1 MKKTSL
7 ISIALFIICCNSDQ
21 NQMIVSGKVDG
32 LRKGTIYLQKE
43 LDSTIVSLDSV
54 KINGNSDFKLST
66 VIDEPDIYYLYLN
79 KDDGDSL
86 NDIITFFGNKGE
98 ININTSLS
106 TFDSGYEI
114 SGSKNSELLREYFS
128 IIRKYNLQNLDLL
141 EIFYNAQINNNQ
153 KTIDSVNEKLESL
166 IKRKYLYSL
175 NFSIT
180 NSANEI
186 SPYIVVSQIPDVN
199 IDLLRKVYDTLP
211 EDIKVSKYGK
221 VLMELTL
228 D

>member
-98 ININTSLS
+98 ININTKLS

-114 SGSKNSELLREYFS
+114 SGSENSELLREYFS

-153 KTIDSVNEKLESL
+153 KTIDSVNEKLENL

>member
-98 ININTSLS
+98 ININTRLS

-153 KTIDSVNEKLESL
+153 KTIDSVNEKLENL

>member
-21 NQMIVSGKVDG
+21 NQMIVSGKVNG

-153 KTIDSVNEKLESL
+153 KTIDSVNEKLENL

>member
-32 LRKGTIYLQKE
+32 LRKGIIYLQKE

-98 ININTSLS
+98 ININTRLS
-106 TFDSGYEI
+106 TFDSSYEI

-153 KTIDSVNEKLESL
+153 KTIDSVNEKLENL

>member
-114 SGSKNSELLREYFS
+114 SGSKNSELLCE
-128 IIRKYNLQNLDLL
+128 
-141 EIFYNAQINNNQ
+141 
-153 KTIDSVNEKLESL
+153 
-166 IKRKYLYSL
+166 
-175 NFSIT
+175 
-180 NSANEI
+180 
-186 SPYIVVSQIPDVN
+186 
-199 IDLLRKVYDTLP
+199 
-211 EDIKVSKYGK
+211 
-221 VLMELTL
+221 
-228 D
+228 

>member
-54 KINGNSDFKLST
+54 KINGNSDFKLSA

-98 ININTSLS
+98 INISTRLS
-106 TFDSGYEI
+106 TFDSSYEI

-153 KTIDSVNEKLESL
+153 KRIDSVNEKLENL

-180 NSANEI
+180 NSENEI
-186 SPYIVVSQIPDVN
+186 SPYIAVSQIPDAN
-199 IDLLRKVYDTLP
+199 KDLLKKVYDTLP
-211 EDIKVSKYGK
+211 ENIKVSKYGK
-221 VLMELTL
+221 VLMELSV

>member
-32 LRKGTIYLQKE
+32 LRKGIIYLQKE

-54 KINGNSDFKLST
+54 KINGNSDFKLSA

-98 ININTSLS
+98 ININTRLS

-153 KTIDSVNEKLESL
+153 KTIDSVNEKLENL